1 MDIDQTRR
9 NRKTVTATRVALP
22 RGMAY
27 RNGEDHPVGPA
38 PRGRRFPAQDIRTAD
53 VDPRIPITIYLPS
66 FAGGGAENALAR
78 LAGFWVSEGRQ
89 VRFVVNAATGPVRAR
104 VRPEIEVVDLG
115 VDDPARAFPG
125 LLGWL
130 GRVRPPLLATALMS
144 ANVTGALA
152 VRLRSPGTATVALI
166 RNHISAEILGKAALK
181 RALGA
186 PPLRWAY
193 RQADAIGCVSSSVAD
208 DIVAYA
214 GVDPKKVFITYNPL
228 PERSDAAT
236 VEPWTG
242 LPRPV
247 IITVG
252 RLESQKDHATLL
264 HAFARLRATR
274 TATLA
279 IVGSGSLRP
288 EIDAL
293 VARLGIGGSVVVYD
307 YRADI
312 AACIAGSDLLV
323 LSSRY
328 EGLPNVVLEALEA
341 GVTVAA
347 TDAPGGSAELL
358 EDGRLGYLC
367 AVGDV
372 DGLARALTEGLE
384 RPVDPALLRAKAEEF
399 RIEKIARRYERA
411 FAAALAVHG

>member
-1 MDIDQTRR
+1 M
-9 NRKTVTATRVALP
+9 
-22 RGMAY
+22 
-27 RNGEDHPVGPA
+27 
-38 PRGRRFPAQDIRTAD
+38 
-53 VDPRIPITIYLPS
+53 DPRIPITIHLPS

-78 LAGFWVSEGRQ
+78 LAGFWASEGRT

-104 VRPEIEVVDLG
+104 VGPEIEVVDLG

-125 LLGWL
+125 LLGWI
-130 GRVRPPLLATALMS
+130 GRARPPLLATALMS

-166 RNHISAEILGKAALK
+166 RNHISAEILGKARLK
-181 RALGA
+181 RTLGA

-193 RQADAIGCVSSSVAD
+193 RQADAIGCVSRSVAD

-214 GVDPKKVFITYNPL
+214 GVDPKKVFVTYNPL
-228 PERSDAAT
+228 PERAETAT
-236 VEPWTG
+236 AEPWTE

-264 HAFARLRATR
+264 KAFARLRATR
-274 TATLA
+274 EATLA
-279 IVGSGSLRP
+279 IVGSGSLRS

-347 TDAPGGSAELL
+347 PDAPGGSAELL
-358 EDGRLGYLC
+358 EDGRLGHLC

-372 DGLARALTEGLE
+372 DGLARAMTEGLE
-384 RPVDPALLRAKAEEF
+384 RPIDPVLLKAKAEEF